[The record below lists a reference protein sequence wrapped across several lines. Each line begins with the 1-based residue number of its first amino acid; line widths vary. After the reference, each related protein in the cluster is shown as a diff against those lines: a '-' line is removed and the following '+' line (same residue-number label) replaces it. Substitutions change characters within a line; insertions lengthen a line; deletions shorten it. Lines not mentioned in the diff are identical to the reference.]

1 MTKILI
7 AYPMEEKFRRIVE
20 EILPK
25 DIIIY
30 YEDMDKKSLENVEIV
45 LVRSWRIA
53 RDIIHKLPKL
63 KYIQYLFAGVDR
75 IKTEEIPKGVVLLS
89 NSGANAR
96 GVAEHALSLLLT
108 AAKKITWRDRE
119 MRIGNFP
126 QTSESLLLTNKIAVI
141 LGTGNIGR
149 EIAKMLRCL
158 SVKVI
163 GVNKSGRNPDNLF
176 HEIYTIDKLKKVL
189 AIADFCIIALPLTPE
204 TENLIDEEKLS
215 VMKKNA
221 ILVNVGRGKII
232 NERALYNHLRKNKSF
247 IAALDV
253 WWKYPKQGEKF
264 QQNCDFASLDN
275 VIMSP
280 HCAGVYENY
289 EIDLLKHA
297 LENIKLILLGKTP
310 RNIILG

>member
-30 YEDMDKKSLENVEIV
+30 YEDMDKKSLEDVEIV

-96 GVAEHALSLLLT
+96 GVAEHALSLLL
-108 AAKKITWRDRE
+108 AATKRITYRDRE

-126 QTSESLLLTNKIAVI
+126 QTSESLLITNKIAVI

-158 SVKVI
+158 SVRVI

>member
-30 YEDMDKKSLENVEIV
+30 YEDMDKKSLEDVEIV

-158 SVKVI
+158 SVRVI

-297 LENIKLILLGKTP
+297 LENIKLILLGKMP